1 MNNEKNTNN
10 KKVKR
15 VRLFGFRLFNYGG
28 REEFDKVKLYFALY
42 LIFAA
47 ITLAVAVYILIS
59 RGRPVINGTI
69 ILLPMLAAIA
79 SNKQYR
85 KEKDN
90 KRKQELEKM
99 NVQDLK

>member
-15 VRLFGFRLFNYGG
+15 VRLFGFRIFNYGG
-28 REEFDKVKLYFALY
+28 REELDKVKLYFALY

-47 ITLAVAVYILIS
+47 ITLAGAVYIFVNG
-59 RGRPVINGTI
+59 GRVIGGGGVA
-69 ILLPMLAAIA
+69 LVPMIFGLGFHT
-79 SNKQYR
+79 QYR
-85 KEKDN
+85 KEKEI